1 MAKRK
6 TTRRKAPAARRS
18 YSAAPRKTYRRRKSG
33 ISDIPAAAATVG
45 VAVAMKEPIMTV
57 LNNMSVSGVKS
68 AVQQATT
75 VNTLKKTA
83 IYGAA
88 AYIGGEALKKYGPKI
103 IKNPAGKIAKKLP
116 KFF

>member
-6 TTRRKAPAARRS
+6 TTRRKAT
-18 YSAAPRKTYRRRKSG
+18 AAPRRRTYRRRKSG
-33 ISDIPAAAATVG
+33 VSDIPAAAATVG
-45 VAVAMKEPIMTV
+45 IAVAMKEPIMTV
-57 LNNMSVSGVKS
+57 LNDMSVSGVKS

-88 AYIGGEALKKYGPKI
+88 AYVGGEALKKYGPKI
-103 IKNPAGKIAKKLP
+103 VKNPAGKIAKKIP